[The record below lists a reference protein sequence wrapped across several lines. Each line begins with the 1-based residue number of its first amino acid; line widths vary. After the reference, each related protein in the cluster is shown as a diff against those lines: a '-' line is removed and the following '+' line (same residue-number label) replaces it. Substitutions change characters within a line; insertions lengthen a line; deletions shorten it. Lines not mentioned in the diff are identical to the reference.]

1 MYRWAWNF
9 LCVFAVLGLH
19 WHLAQAAE
27 PKIGVLMLHGKN
39 PGDNSD
45 PNFRPLKRKF
55 EAEGWVVSFPD
66 MPWSSRRYI
75 DGSWDQAMEE
85 ISQEVKSLRAKG
97 ATKIILVGH
106 SIGAPAALS
115 FAARGGDTQGLVLL
129 APGHVPSLFY
139 RRPAIRESVEAAR
152 ALVAEGKGAERGSF
166 NDFNQGRNLRLAA
179 TASNYLSYLD
189 PRSDA
194 EMSLTASR
202 VPAATPVLSVI
213 GDSDPLFPS
222 IRAYYVDKLPAHANS
237 RLLEVKGTHLST
249 PEVAFAEVLVWM
261 KSVIAD

>member
-1 MYRWAWNF
+1 MYRWIRKFFYALMLSGLCWN
-9 LCVFAVLGLH
+9 LAHAV
-19 WHLAQAAE
+19 E

-75 DGSWDQAMEE
+75 DGSWDQAMQE
-85 ISQEVKSLRAKG
+85 ITREVQKLRSQG
-97 ATKIILVGH
+97 ATKVFLVGH
-106 SIGAPAALS
+106 SIGSPAALS

-129 APGHVPSLFY
+129 APGHVPLMFY
-139 RRPAIRESVEAAR
+139 RRPLIRESVDAAR

-166 NDFNQGRNLRLAA
+166 NDFNQGRSLRVSTTAA
-179 TASNYLSYLD
+179 NYLSYLD
-189 PRSDA
+189 PTADA
-194 EMSLTASR
+194 EMSVTAPK
-202 VPAATPVLSVI
+202 VPASTPVLSVI
-213 GDSDPLFPS
+213 GDADPFFPYL
-222 IRAYYVDKLPAHANS
+222 REHYVNKLPAHAHS

-261 KSVIAD
+261 KTAAAD